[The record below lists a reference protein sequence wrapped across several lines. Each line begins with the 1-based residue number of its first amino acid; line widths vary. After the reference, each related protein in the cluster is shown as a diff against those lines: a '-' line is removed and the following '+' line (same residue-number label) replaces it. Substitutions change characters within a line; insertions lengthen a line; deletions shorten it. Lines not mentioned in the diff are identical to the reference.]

1 MSLASSLSRLV
12 GALALVLAV
21 GSASAGEAVERRLY
35 TDTAEASSFLW
46 GDWNRFIENY
56 HPNYVGD
63 DDAKT
68 AWVEGSAGSG
78 AGEWLR
84 LQVTPLEGTTTVR
97 LKIRNGYQKSK
108 GLFAANARA
117 KDVVVRLLP
126 SKTELKATLA
136 DKDGWQELT
145 INQAA
150 GPMRAVELKVG
161 SVYEGTKYK
170 DLCISDV
177 QVFAT
182 ATTPDNPGFEKNKK
196 KALLAW
202 RAARLAAAK
211 AYGGAK
217 VALPLHP
224 SYQVTTTEVQSV
236 CNDDCG
242 LADMLTAAAAN
253 PRFKEWKD
261 ALAMGKTVVAE
272 LDTLPA
278 AQLAPVAKTALP
290 EADGFERPGLDQL
303 AGSEGPWFSD
313 RALRLPVLDKA
324 AVMNAS
330 DLRVLDAKAAKTPT
344 QFVDTVDKK
353 CKKDAAWVKRVVGG
367 DPSAPAQVRALVI
380 GRCGMVEGREGY
392 YPSAALQLLIYGAD
406 GRLALVVS
414 QGAID
419 AYRWSTGERPMISG
433 GHALLAQG
441 SELDAA
447 QITP

>member
-1 MSLASSLSRLV
+1 MSHASSLSRLV

-21 GSASAGEAVERRLY
+21 GSAAAGEAVERRLY

-126 SKTELKATLA
+126 SKTELKATLT

-145 INQAA
+145 IAQPA

-161 SVYEGTKYK
+161 SVYEGSKYK

-211 AYGGAK
+211 AYGSAK

-224 SYQVTTTEVQSV
+224 SYQVTTTEVQSA
-236 CNDDCG
+236 CSDCD
-242 LADMLTAAAAN
+242 LAGMLAAAAAN
-253 PRFKEWKD
+253 PKFKEWKD
-261 ALAMGKTVVAE
+261 ALAMGKTVIAE

-278 AQLAPVAKTALP
+278 AQLAPVGRLAVQRA
-290 EADGFERPGLDQL
+290 AD
-303 AGSEGPWFSD
+303 
-313 RALRLPVLDKA
+313 ALR
-324 AVMNAS
+324 
-330 DLRVLDAKAAKTPT
+330 
-344 QFVDTVDKK
+344 Q
-353 CKKDAAWVKRVVGG
+353 
-367 DPSAPAQVRALVI
+367 SAPAVVRRDLGGLARAGVGAGPDLGQPRRVQPLQPAAVLPALPRHGA
-380 GRCGMVEGREGY
+380 GRARPGGRAVPRGLPPRRRDPRLAARARPHPRHRDRAAADLGSGRRRRSTSGEGGRSDGQ
-392 YPSAALQLLIYGAD
+392 AARRRAARDLLIRG
-406 GRLALVVS
+406 
-414 QGAID
+414 
-419 AYRWSTGERPMISG
+419 
-433 GHALLAQG
+433 
-441 SELDAA
+441 LDAG
-447 QITP
+447 

>member
-1 MSLASSLSRLV
+1 MTVATSLSRLV

-21 GSASAGEAVERRLY
+21 GSAAADEAVERRLY

-63 DDAKT
+63 DDART

-84 LQVTPLEGTTTVR
+84 LQVTPLDGTIAVR

-117 KDVVVRLLP
+117 KDVVRLLP
-126 SKTELKATLA
+126 SKTEAKATLI
-136 DKDGWQELT
+136 DRDGWQELIVAQT
-145 INQAA
+145 A
-150 GPMRAVELKVG
+150 GPMRTVELKVA
-161 SVYEGTKYK
+161 SVYEGSKYK

-182 ATTPDNPGFEKNKK
+182 ATTPDNPGFEKSKK

-224 SYQVTTTEVQSV
+224 SYQVTTTEVQGACS
-236 CNDDCG
+236 DCD
-242 LADMLTAAAAN
+242 LAGMLDAAAGN
-253 PRFKEWKD
+253 PRFKEWKA
-261 ALAMGKTVVAE
+261 ALELGKTVVAD
-272 LDTLPA
+272 LDHLPA

-324 AVMNAS
+324 AAMSAS
-330 DLRVLDAKAAKTPT
+330 DLRVLDVKGTKTPR

-353 CKKDAAWVKRVVGG
+353 CKKDAAWVKRVAAAEPG
-367 DPSAPAQVRALVI
+367 APAQVRALVI
-380 GRCGMVEGREGY
+380 GRCGMVEGREGF
-392 YPSAALQLLIYGAD
+392 YPSAALQLLVYGAD

-414 QGAID
+414 DGAID
-419 AYRWSTGERPMISG
+419 AYRWSTDARPMITG

-441 SELDAA
+441 SELDAV